1 MTARHFALRALPAA
15 LALIGLLPAPGGAAV
30 HLWTG
35 ASSANWSDAAN
46 WVGGLPP
53 AGADT
58 ELVLDSAARIASFN
72 DIAGGF
78 ALHGLTLGANAP
90 APTLSGQALRFQ
102 GEGAFLRL
110 QSDGGHGRVQT
121 ALVLD
126 STLQVDGG
134 PSLTSQLFL
143 QGGISGSGGLALLN
157 GRAVLSG
164 ANSYTGTT
172 TVGAG
177 AVLGT
182 AGNSLGAHTAVQ
194 VAAGGELQLVGV
206 GGGSVNAARVGA
218 PLQLAGLL
226 SSSAKKVTNFL
237 GQPVSGASVEGPVT
251 LTGDARVLAF
261 GATGG
266 GLQATELV
274 VSGAVQR
281 AGHALTLQTAGANN
295 LLRIGGGIMGNGDL
309 LLKPAGGQI
318 VVASVAGD
326 GAVHATGAGGAVSLG
341 AVSGNGAFEV
351 AFDEGSFGQVTTTGA
366 LAGARPVRVSGGT
379 LNLGS
384 GAHSFVGTVQ
394 MAGSGQVT
402 AAHESH
408 LGAAT
413 NTLHF
418 DQGGALQLTSSASL
432 SRAVLTTG
440 GMGTVLVAGNT
451 TGTISSVISG
461 SGGMAFD
468 NFGTRSGL
476 TLTAT
481 NTFEGGLAIGTGIL
495 MLFDRDA
502 NLGAAGGNI
511 TLGGIL
517 ALPGGFTLDRPLAVS
532 GANASLSAASAGA
545 HRLTGPLT
553 GNGTLNLGGNG
564 AASVFVLAG
573 NASHNGG
580 VKLASATLEL
590 DSDAR
595 LGAANGVLDLGRA
608 NGLRNLPATLRA
620 TADLSIAATRSTSFR
635 DMTVDT
641 NGFDVVF
648 NQPINGLGMTK
659 AGAGTWTLNTANPNT
674 SGDNRVNV
682 LQGTLALGV
691 DEALG
696 TRSTVE
702 VAADARLA
710 LGGHALSIT
719 TLNSAAGSVVD
730 LGSGGWLNPL
740 FGALDGTL
748 QGQGSLVVGR
758 AGFSAGSV
766 TLNAANSFS
775 GGVEVIEGSS
785 LTVGHVQALGA
796 AGNLLRLDNGTL
808 ASSSALAAPL
818 VISDAMNVEI
828 GAGGAGFRAAGQ
840 SIVIERQLTGSAP
853 LRIQGGSLPGDGSDA
868 KIDVRLAH
876 RSNSFSGDL
885 QLGDPQG
892 FGSAVVG
899 ITADGSLG
907 AAGNQ
912 LILGKRFF
920 DGESTRSAQGGL
932 RAWDSLTLAAS
943 RSVLL
948 DGVAGER
955 AGFIDTNGHTVV
967 VAGSIG
973 ERASGLGL
981 GLLKTGAGT
990 LVLNGVQG
998 YSGETVVDEGTLGG
1012 HGEVQQLAVQAATLA
1027 PGESAGLFG
1036 VRDNLSFSGG
1046 ALLAMELGGL
1056 VRGSGYDALDV
1067 GGSVDLGGDTVLQLS
1082 FIGGFTALAGQ
1093 QFQLINAGGGL
1104 FGEFANV
1111 ADGGRLL
1118 TADGAGSFIVHYGD
1132 GQGLVLSDFSAA
1144 AVPEPGTWALMLGG
1158 AALLAWRRRQCQR
1171 QDPR

>member
-1 MTARHFALRALPAA
+1 MSHRHPALRALPAA
-15 LALIGLLPAPGGAAV
+15 LALISLLPAPGGAAV

-35 ASSANWSDAAN
+35 TASANWSDAAN
-46 WVGGLPP
+46 WVDGLPP
-53 AGADT
+53 AGSET
-58 ELVLDSAARIASFN
+58 ELVLDSAARAATFN

-78 ALHGLTLGANAP
+78 ALRGLTLGANAP
-90 APTLSGQALRFQ
+90 APTLGGQALRFQ

-110 QSDGGHGRVQT
+110 QSDGGHGRVQ
-121 ALVLD
+121 ADLVLD
-126 STLQVDGG
+126 STLQVAGG

-143 QGGISGSGGLALLN
+143 QGGISGSGGLALLS
-157 GRAVLSG
+157 GRVVLSG

-172 TVGAG
+172 TIAAGATVGA
-177 AVLGT
+177 AGT
-182 AGNSLGAHTAVQ
+182 SLGSHTAVQ
-194 VAAGGELQLVGV
+194 VAAGAELQLVGA
-206 GGGSVNAARVGA
+206 GGSGTRVGA

-226 SSSAKKVTNFL
+226 SSSARKVSNFL

-251 LTGDARVLAF
+251 LAGNARVLAF
-261 GATGG
+261 GASGA
-266 GLQATELV
+266 GLQATELI

-281 AGHALTLQTAGANN
+281 AGHALTLQTGGANN
-295 LLRIGGGIMGNGDL
+295 LLRVSGDITGNGDL

-318 VVASVAGD
+318 VVGTVAGD
-326 GAVHATGAGGAVSLG
+326 GAVRATGAGGGVSLG
-341 AVSGNGAFEV
+341 AVSGDGAFDV
-351 AFDEGSFGQVTTTGA
+351 AFDEGHFGQVTSTGA
-366 LAGARPVRVSGGT
+366 ISGARPLRVSGGT

-384 GAHSFVGTVQ
+384 QAHSFVGTVQ
-394 MAGSGQVT
+394 MTGSGQVT
-402 AAHESH
+402 ATHESH
-408 LGAAT
+408 LGAAA
-413 NTLHF
+413 NTLLF
-418 DQGGALQLTSSASL
+418 DQGGVLELTGSASL

-461 SGGMAFD
+461 SGGIAFA
-468 NFGTRSGL
+468 NFGVRSGL

-481 NTFEGGLAIGTGIL
+481 NTFEGGLAIGSGIL

-502 NLGAAGGNI
+502 NLGAAGGGI

-517 ALPGGFTLDRPLAVS
+517 ALPGGFTLDRPLEVS
-532 GANASLSAASAGA
+532 GASASLSAAAAGT
-545 HRLTGPLT
+545 HRLTGPIT
-553 GNGTLNLGGNG
+553 GNGTLNLGGNN

-573 NASHNGG
+573 SASHSGG

-595 LGAANGVLDLGRA
+595 LGAATGVLDLGRA

-648 NQPINGLGMTK
+648 NQPINGLGMIK

-674 SGDNRVNV
+674 SGDNHVNV
-682 LQGTLALGV
+682 QQGTLALGV

-696 TRSTVE
+696 RRSTVE

-710 LGGHALSIT
+710 LGGHALSVT

-730 LGSGGWLNPL
+730 LGTGGTLRPL
-740 FGALDGTL
+740 FGTLDGELT
-748 QGQGSLVVGR
+748 GQGSLVVGR
-758 AGFSAGSV
+758 AGFSAGAV
-766 TLNAANSFS
+766 TLNGANGFT
-775 GGVEVIEGSS
+775 GTVEVMHGSR
-785 LTVGHVQALGA
+785 LTLGHAQALGA
-796 AGNLLRLDNGTL
+796 AGNLILLDNGALEVTNR
-808 ASSSALAAPL
+808 LAAPL
-818 VISDAMNVEI
+818 VITAATQLQI
-828 GAGGAGFRAAGQ
+828 GTGGAGFVANGQ
-840 SIVIERQLTGSAP
+840 SIIVESAMTGSAP
-853 LRIQGGSLPGDGSDA
+853 LRIQGGSMPGDGGD
-868 KIDVRLAH
+868 KFDVRLAH
-876 RSNSFSGDL
+876 RANSFTGDL
-885 QLGDPQG
+885 VLGDPQG
-892 FGSAVVG
+892 FGSAVLG

-907 AAGNQ
+907 AAGNR
-912 LILGKRFF
+912 LILGKSFY

-932 RAWDSLTLAAS
+932 RAWDSLTLGPT

-948 DGVAGER
+948 DGESDSR

-967 VAGSIG
+967 VAGAID
-973 ERASGLGL
+973 ELASGL

-990 LVLNGVQG
+990 LVLNGQQG
-998 YSGETVVDEGTLGG
+998 YSGDTVVDAGTLGG
-1012 HGEVQQLAVQAATLA
+1012 HGEVQRLAVQAATLA

-1036 VRDNLSFSGG
+1036 VRGDLSFSGG
-1046 ALLAMELGGL
+1046 ALLDMELGGL
-1056 VRGSGYDALDV
+1056 ARGSGYDALDV
-1067 GGSVDLGGDTVLQLS
+1067 GGSVDLGGDTVLRLS

-1118 TADGAGSFIVHYGD
+1118 TVDGAGSFIVHYGD

-1144 AVPEPGTWALMLGG
+1144 AVPEPGSWALLLAG
-1158 AALLAWRRRQCQR
+1158 AGLLAWRRRR
-1171 QDPR
+1171 AE